1 MLTIT
6 DIDRAHSLIAGH
18 VRQTPVILAEGAM
31 LGLREPV
38 CLKLEMLQHAGS
50 FKPRGAFNR
59 ILGAAASG
67 PLPADGVIAASGGN
81 HGLAVAHVAQQLGIP
96 ARIFVPEAASAV
108 KVARIRALGATVTVT
123 GAMYADAYDACLR
136 HAESSGALFVHAYDQ
151 PEVVAGQGTVGR
163 ELMAQADVDTVLLAV
178 GGGGLAAGV
187 RIGIGPDVKLVAVE
201 PERIPTLRAALD
213 AGRPVDV
220 EVGGVAADALGA
232 RRIGS
237 LAFEILTS
245 GQAHGSHRVPGS
257 QLAHRV
263 LVTDSVLVT
272 ESVPVT
278 ESVLVTESAIVR
290 TRQRL
295 WDRLQLAAEP
305 AGATAAAALLS
316 GAYVPEPGERV
327 AVIICGANTDP
338 SDLESGGQV
347 TVGPPAQPS
356 KGTAGDARPASQ
368 DLLT

>member
-1 MLTIT
+1 MRPSGTVTSAQATCPAPSNRSRARALGTHRLTSPRTNLAGMLTIA
-6 DIDRAHSLIAGH
+6 DIDRARSLIAGH
-18 VRQTPVILAEGAM
+18 VRQTPVIMVEGAM
-31 LGLREPV
+31 FGLAEPV

-59 ILGAAASG
+59 ILEAAAFG

-96 ARIFVPEAASAV
+96 ARIFVPKAASAV

-123 GAMYADAYDACLR
+123 GLMYANAYDACLR

-151 PEVVAGQGTVGR
+151 PEVVAGQGTLGV
-163 ELMAQADVDTVLLAV
+163 ELQAQAEVDTVLVAV

-187 RIGIGPDVKLVAVE
+187 RLGVGPGVKLVAVE
-201 PERIPTLRAALD
+201 PERIPTLHAALD

-232 RRIGS
+232 RRIGT

-245 GQAHGSHRVPGS
+245 HQAQESHQVSGLS
-257 QLAHRV
+257 QV
-263 LVTDSVLVT
+263 Q
-272 ESVPVT
+272 
-278 ESVLVTESAIVR
+278 SVLVTESAIIE
-290 TRQRL
+290 TRKRL
-295 WDRLQLAAEP
+295 WDQLQLAAEP

-316 GAYVPEPGERV
+316 GAYIPGPGERV
-327 AVIICGANTDP
+327 AAIICGANTDP
-338 SDLESGGQV
+338 SDLVS
-347 TVGPPAQPS
+347 
-356 KGTAGDARPASQ
+356 RP
-368 DLLT
+368 